1 MNPRLWSCRAC
12 VIVGAC
18 LFSLLTVTSA
28 MGQQVPLG
36 FAEAHANL
44 APQQPIATRGCEELF
59 RAPGVLWRGGL
70 GTMTLQQLAS
80 YVAPV
85 FWFSPDEPT
94 LQQRSGRDIRMPAAL
109 PFEPAANGPV
119 VYYQVTVVDELPGAK
134 ASGVQVNQSD
144 KGQSTLN
151 FDEVTALRIKYLA
164 YFPEEAGVGDHPH
177 DVEPTEFR
185 VAVGRADGALA
196 RSQGYVCDRPD
207 YLIVITRV
215 TGEAHG
221 NPWYYNVLT
230 VGVGTTLPIHIL
242 VEEGKHAMA
251 TDKNA
256 DGYYTPGYDVSIRTN
271 DAWGVR
277 DTISGGSLLSGK
289 FEAWMAKVRKPEHRV
304 LPPLPSD
311 SPFYERLLTP
321 GGGGPPNA
329 VYELR
334 PYPPSASA
342 TDELLR
348 HKIAEK
354 ETKNRPVFRRSVSVG
369 PIVEAINEGR
379 ELKPF
384 SVAYRYDSSPGVAV
398 AFPLLVFKNVHEPL
412 SGGYLVNRLYFS
424 DKKLRDWGWMV
435 MYTPSASRWF
445 DEYMA
450 MGMDL
455 NRYESDDGSLAKARN
470 FVLEAGI
477 KLRFRAPN
485 RVLNTIMN
493 FWGFRAGVK
502 NVGAID
508 IERLSYVLEIGAGV
522 W

>member
-1 MNPRLWSCRAC
+1 MTRLRVVLLLLAFSGAWSDVHA
-12 VIVGAC
+12 
-18 LFSLLTVTSA
+18 
-28 MGQQVPLG
+28 QQVPPPMAAQGAKGCDDL
-36 FAEAHANL
+36 FQL
-44 APQQPIATRGCEELF
+44 AGLVWHGPI
-59 RAPGVLWRGGL
+59 P
-70 GTMTLQQLAS
+70 TMTLEQLAA
-80 YVAPV
+80 YAAPV
-85 FWFSPDEPT
+85 YWLSPDEPT
-94 LQQRSGRDIRMPAAL
+94 MHRKGGRDIRVPLAF
-109 PFEPAANGPV
+109 PFEPQVQSPV
-119 VYYQVTVVDELPGAK
+119 VYYQFTSLIRRPDATGSPVNVDATNKGA
-134 ASGVQVNQSD
+134 SV
-144 KGQSTLN
+144 LN
-151 FDEVTALRIKYLA
+151 LAAIGSIKMKYIA
-164 YFPEEAGVGDHPH
+164 YFPDEAGVGQHTH
-177 DVEPTEFR
+177 DVEPAEFR
-185 VAVGRADGALA
+185 FIVGRANGPIARDYGYRCDSSDFVIVLA
-196 RSQGYVCDRPD
+196 
-207 YLIVITRV
+207 RV

-221 NPWYYNVLT
+221 NPWYYNVLD
-230 VGVGTTLPIHIL
+230 VDRETTLPIHLL

-354 ETKNRPVFRRSVSVG
+354 ETKNWPVFRRSVSVG